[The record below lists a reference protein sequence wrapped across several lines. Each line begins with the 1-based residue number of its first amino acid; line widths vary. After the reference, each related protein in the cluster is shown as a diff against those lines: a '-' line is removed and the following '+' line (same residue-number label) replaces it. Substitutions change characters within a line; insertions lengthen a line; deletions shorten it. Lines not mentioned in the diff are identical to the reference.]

1 MTDIISP
8 AADQGRTPPAWQ
20 TRALAA
26 LPALRSRNFRLFWT
40 GQIISTIGTSLQ
52 VVAEGYLVYELT
64 QSTFWLGMVGLLG
77 LLPVLPISL
86 LGGVLIDRVPRRKLI
101 MATQVGLMLQ
111 AAVFGALAVSGALQL
126 WHIIVLYF
134 VFGALLAIDHPARR
148 AFLVELVDEDELANA
163 VALNATVFNLSSLIG
178 YALAGL
184 IIASLGAGVT
194 MLANALTYV
203 APLIALALI
212 RVADR
217 RADAPTADG
226 SKRSFVQVMSE
237 GALILWRQPAI
248 LGAISLM
255 AVVGGLAWPVF
266 GMMPAYAEE
275 VMQTG
280 AIGLGV
286 LMACGALGSLLG
298 TVAVSRLGIHRRGH
312 TMLVTA
318 LVLPALMAGFAF
330 APGMWVACSLLIG
343 IGAALLV
350 LQSLAITVVQVNIPD
365 RVRGRVMSIYSILHA
380 GSDTMGNVA
389 VGWLAT
395 FIGLP
400 LALSLAAVAAGAYA
414 LGLRTLLPDVDQL
427 D

>member
-1 MTDIISP
+1 MTDVISP

-20 TRALAA
+20 TRALTA

-111 AAVFGALAVSGALQL
+111 AAVFGALAVSGAL
-126 WHIIVLYF
+126 
-134 VFGALLAIDHPARR
+134 LAIDHPARR

-217 RADAPTADG
+217 RADAPTTDG
-226 SKRSFVQVMSE
+226 PKRSFVQVLSE

-298 TVAVSRLGIHRRGH
+298 TVAVGRLGVHRRGH
-312 TMLVTA
+312 TMLVTG
-318 LVLPALMAGFAF
+318 LVLPVLMAGFAF
-330 APGMWVACSLLIG
+330 APGMWAACGLLIG

-400 LALSLAAVAAGAYA
+400 LSLSLAALAAGAYA
-414 LGLRTLLPDVDQL
+414 LGLRTLLPYVDRL

>member
-1 MTDIISP
+1 MTDVISP
-8 AADQGRTPPAWQ
+8 AANQGRTLPAWQ
-20 TRALAA
+20 ARALAA

-64 QSTFWLGMVGLLG
+64 QATFWLGMVGLLG

-126 WHIIVLYF
+126 WHIIALYF

-237 GALILWRQPAI
+237 GALILWQQPAI

-330 APGMWVACSLLIG
+330 APGMWVACGLLIG

-400 LALSLAAVAAGAYA
+400 LSLSLAALAAGAYA
-414 LGLRTLLPDVDQL
+414 LGLRTLLPDVDRL